1 MKERA
6 ALALLVLCCALP
18 TPAIAQQRTILMGT
32 DEAGERLYVL
42 PDTVVRN
49 DPAVTVWTRTDAAPG
64 DRSTT
69 KVRAQRAIYDCA
81 ARSITVL
88 RAETYD
94 ARGRL
99 ATRAVIAPDDLET
112 LVPLD
117 GSPQQRSLALICSA
131 FLGR

>member
-6 ALALLVLCCALP
+6 ALALLVLCALP
-18 TPAIAQQRTILMGT
+18 TQAIAQQRTILMGT

-49 DPAVTVWTRTDAAPG
+49 DPAVTVWTRTDTAPG

-69 KVRAQRAIYDCA
+69 RVRAQRAIYDCA

-88 RAETYD
+88 RTETYD
-94 ARGRL
+94 AQGRL
-99 ATRAVIAPDDLET
+99 TSRSFIAPDDLET
-112 LVPLD
+112 LAPLD